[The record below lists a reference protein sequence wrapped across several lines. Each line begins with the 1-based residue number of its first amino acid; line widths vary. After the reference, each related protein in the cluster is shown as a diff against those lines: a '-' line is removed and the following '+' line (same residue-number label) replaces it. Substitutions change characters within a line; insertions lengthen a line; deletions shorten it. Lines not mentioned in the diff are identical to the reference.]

1 MRVLGYAAC
10 RTAAAGVSDEYFLK
24 VENLRGS
31 RMIIVVAGCTLHK
44 ESGRPPLGRR
54 VPAVEDRLAAS
65 KFQVAQCDAWFAA
78 RPPIVKVGGAR

>member
-1 MRVLGYAAC
+1 MRA
-10 RTAAAGVSDEYFLK
+10 TAAEGVSDEHFLK
-24 VENLRGS
+24 GSKICGGS

>member
-31 RMIIVVAGCTLHK
+31 RMIIVVAGCTLHR
-44 ESGRPPLGRR
+44 ELVGPRWGAVSPLLRIDWRR
-54 VPAVEDRLAAS
+54 RSSRWRSVMRGLQRDRRS
-65 KFQVAQCDAWFAA
+65 
-78 RPPIVKVGGAR
+78 